1 MANNSIVGLDLNIDH
16 DFLSGVVRDVAL
28 AEIAAALDSD
38 KHNVVQA
45 VVKNVMSQKVDKDSG
60 KPDRWG
66 NGITLLEYYVR
77 KMLTDEVREQVNA
90 LVQEKRPMLAE
101 MIRAE
106 LAKQRTTDSFLDA
119 FTQALT
125 DAFGNRWNPNL
136 TITFEKEKED
146 Y

>member
-28 AEIAAALDSD
+28 AEIAAALDND
-38 KHNVVQA
+38 KNNVVQA
-45 VVKNVMSQKVDKDSG
+45 VVNSVMSQKVDPKDG
-60 KPDRWG
+60 KPSRWG
-66 NGITLLEYYVR
+66 DGVTLLEYYVR
-77 KMLTDEVREQVNA
+77 KMLVDEVREQVNA

-106 LAKQRTTDSFLDA
+106 LAKQSTTDSFLDA

-125 DAFGNRWNPNL
+125 NAFGNYWRPNL
-136 TITFEKEKED
+136 TITFEKED
-146 Y
+146 D

>member
-28 AEIAAALDSD
+28 AEIAAALDND
-38 KHNVVQA
+38 KNNVVQA
-45 VVKNVMSQKVDKDSG
+45 VVNSVMSQKVDPKNG
-60 KPDRWG
+60 EPTRWNDG
-66 NGITLLEYYVR
+66 VTMLEYYVR

-106 LAKQRTTDSFLDA
+106 LAKQSTTDSFLDA
-119 FTQALT
+119 FTHALT
-125 DAFGNRWNPNL
+125 NAFGNYWNPNL
-136 TITFEKEKED
+136 TITFEKNED

>member
-1 MANNSIVGLDLNIDH
+1 MANNSLVGVDLNIDH
-16 DFLSGVVRDVAL
+16 DFLSDVVRQVAI
-28 AEIAAALDSD
+28 AEIAEALDSD

-45 VVKNVMSQKVDKDSG
+45 VVKSVMDQKVNPNDGS
-60 KPDRWG
+60 PNRWNDG
-66 NGITLLEYYVR
+66 VTLLEYYVR

-106 LAKQRTTDSFLDA
+106 LAKQSTTDSFLDA

-125 DAFGNRWNPNL
+125 DSFANRWAPHM
-136 TITFEKEKED
+136 TITFEKED

>member
-1 MANNSIVGLDLNIDH
+1 MANNNIVGLDLNIDH
-16 DFLSGVVRDVAL
+16 DYLSGVVRDVAL

-45 VVKNVMSQKVDKDSG
+45 VVKSVMSQKVDKDDG
-60 KPDRWG
+60 KPSRWG
-66 NGITLLEYYVR
+66 DGITLLEYYVR

-106 LAKQRTTDSFLDA
+106 LAKQSTTDSFLDA

-136 TITFEKEKED
+136 TITFKKDED
-146 Y
+146 